1 MWGEKMANRPGGV
14 QVVLDRTMPCRLFFA
29 IAGLMFFGVVLGG
42 MSYQANAQS
51 TQDAQRPSAEVTQV
65 LNRALEEGGV
75 DAALEV
81 ARVAIQEGRYE
92 QAAGMLTGLQ
102 ARDPDNPT
110 IKLLLGDL
118 YTRMGSREQAKIYLR
133 QALESQQLAGEERRN
148 AEALLAFAQG
158 VGRRGN
164 RAWQLSG
171 TIRSGLRYSS
181 NANGGTDSDSIL
193 IGDVARATPDRV
205 TDEDDFSSFLY
216 GYGQATKPVS
226 RRVSLDAR
234 GFVYGR
240 KQFELE
246 DQDLAAVRVQ
256 PGVIWDAVKTR
267 DYGLRLRPY
276 AIAAATG
283 IGREHALAQLG
294 GGVRALERV
303 DRDWFFDQ
311 TVEWSSVNYRNT
323 DERPSLNQLDGDD
336 ARISLGVTHRLQE
349 GVTLRLG
356 YRVSR
361 RDTRKAFLDRTR
373 QRVRIA
379 ASTDLPAFWSGMKG
393 TPNLRAGVAY
403 LAASYDG
410 PDPAVSETTTREDT
424 EWAFD
429 VNLMIPVHDSW
440 SVELGADYSRTDS
453 NLPNYDRS
461 EFGAT
466 AGIRLDF

>member
-1 MWGEKMANRPGGV
+1 MANRPGGV
-14 QVVLDRTMPCRLFFA
+14 QIALDRTMPGRLCLA
-29 IAGLMFFGVVLGG
+29 IAGLMVFGVVLGG
-42 MSYQANAQS
+42 PSHQALAQS
-51 TQDAQRPSAEVTQV
+51 PQDAQRPSAEATQV

-81 ARVAIQEGRYE
+81 ARVAIREARYE
-92 QAAGMLTGLQ
+92 QAAGILTGLQ
-102 ARDPDNPT
+102 ARDPNNPT

-118 YTRMGSREQAKIYLR
+118 YTRMGAREQAKLYLR
-133 QALESQQLAGEERRN
+133 QALESQQLADEQRRN
-148 AEALLAFAQG
+148 AEALLAFAEGAGQ
-158 VGRRGN
+158 RGN
-164 RAWQLSG
+164 RAWQFSG
-171 TIRSGLRYSS
+171 TFRSGLRYSS

-240 KQFELE
+240 KQFDLE

-323 DERPSLNQLDGDD
+323 DERPSLDQLDGDD
-336 ARISLGVTHRLQE
+336 ARLSLGVTHRLQE
-349 GVTLRLG
+349 GITLRLE
-356 YRVSR
+356 YRVSH
-361 RDTRKAFLDRTR
+361 RDTRETFLDRTR
-373 QRVRIA
+373 QRVRVA
-379 ASTDLPAFWSGMKG
+379 ASTDLPAFWPGMEG
-393 TPNLRAGVAY
+393 TPNLRGGIAY
-403 LAASYDG
+403 LDSRYDG
-410 PDPAVSETTTREDT
+410 PDPAVSATTTREDT

-429 VNLMIPVHDSW
+429 VDLMIPVQDSW
-440 SVELGADYSRTDS
+440 SVELGADYSRTNS
-453 NLPNYDRS
+453 NLPNYDRD
-461 EFGAT
+461 EVGAT
-466 AGIRLDF
+466 AGIRFDF